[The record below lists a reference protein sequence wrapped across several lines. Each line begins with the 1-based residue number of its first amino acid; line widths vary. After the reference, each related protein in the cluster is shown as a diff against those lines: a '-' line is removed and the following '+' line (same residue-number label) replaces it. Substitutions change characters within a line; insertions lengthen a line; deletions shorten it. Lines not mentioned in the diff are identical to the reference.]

1 MNIKTK
7 TEMLAMTQE
16 ELKKHRDD
24 AWNYYEKVKAVDEFQ
39 RLED

>member
-24 AWNYYEKVKAVDEFQ
+24 AWSYYEKVKAVDEFQ